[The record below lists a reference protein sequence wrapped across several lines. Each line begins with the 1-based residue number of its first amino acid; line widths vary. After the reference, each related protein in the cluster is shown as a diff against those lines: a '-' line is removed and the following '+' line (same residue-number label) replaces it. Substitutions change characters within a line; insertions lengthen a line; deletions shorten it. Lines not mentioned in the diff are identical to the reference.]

1 MSRKPSVPAAIN
13 LPSGEKAT
21 VKTLG
26 LNSLPMSKVLT
37 KAPSDTRQIFTLPS
51 APPEASRELTG
62 ENRTLK
68 CRTFPV
74 PRNAP
79 PKCELLKAQQR
90 CGYECEKFPA
100 YSPVA
105 SS

>member
-26 LNSLPMSKVLT
+26 LNSLPMSKVLS

-68 CRTFPV
+68 V
-74 PRNAP
+74 PDLSGPA
-79 PKCELLKAQQR
+79 
-90 CGYECEKFPA
+90 ECPAKVRITESAAALRIRMRKFPA